1 MATAKQTERREKL
14 ARNINII
21 METYGITIKELAAE
35 LDHDRHTVSLHLKC
49 PWLFSFE
56 DLERIAEVG
65 GVTVEELVSG
75 DLVKAVR
82 VIDTRKDAR
91 HGKR

>member
-21 METYGITIKELAAE
+21 MEAYHISIKELAAE
-35 LDHDRHTVSLHLKC
+35 LDHDRHTASLHLKC

-65 GVTVEELVSG
+65 GVTVE
-75 DLVKAVR
+75 
-82 VIDTRKDAR
+82 
-91 HGKR
+91 